1 MFRHSTV
8 RSIVAALAV
17 LILFSGMPAVA
28 QDGDTADH
36 PIVGTWRVRL
46 GDDPHVHGLLTH
58 HADGTLTASD
68 PVTFAAMP
76 DMVVYQSSAHGVWE
90 ATGPNTIA
98 YTYHQFNT
106 DADGNVVGIV
116 TVSGTREVSADGQS
130 FSGGGVFQLADP
142 DGNVYLSEPAPD
154 VRGERVTIVPIEA
167 MATPAS

>member
-17 LILFSGMPAVA
+17 LILFSGMPAAA
-28 QDGDTADH
+28 QDADTADH

-76 DMVVYQSSAHGVWE
+76 DMVVYQSGAHGVWE

-130 FSGGGVFQLADP
+130 FGGAGVFQLADP
-142 DGNVYLSEPAPD
+142 DGNVYLSEPSPD